1 MNPRT
6 AIRSCRI
13 WLLAGIVGLLG
24 ACSTAP
30 LERTTL
36 RASELES
43 RGALPALACGYRLQ
57 AVVDLRAT
65 GEAAGSLGARAYS
78 FEDAAELV
86 RRRLQA
92 SGFADDP
99 SLPALSLEIRQLY
112 IAGNLSSKVPVAVY
126 RISVDGDTS
135 RILRSRAASMN
146 WNATEGESQRAIGRA
161 LDDVDAQLLQ
171 ALNARCGQGAASG

>member
-1 MNPRT
+1 MTPR
-6 AIRSCRI
+6 RI
-13 WLLAGIVGLLG
+13 VRPRRTLLLAGIAGLLG
-24 ACSTAP
+24 ACSSAP

-36 RASELES
+36 RAGELES
-43 RGALPALACGYRLQ
+43 RGARPVLACGYRLQ
-57 AVVDLRAT
+57 AVEDLRAT

-78 FEDAAELV
+78 FEDAAGLV

-92 SGFADDP
+92 SGFAGDP
-99 SLPALSLEIRQLY
+99 SLPALSVEIRQLY

-126 RISVDGDTS
+126 RFRVDGDAPTV
-135 RILRSRAASMN
+135 LRSRATSMN

-171 ALNARCGQGAASG
+171 ALNARCGRRAASS

>member
-1 MNPRT
+1 MTLRT
-6 AIRSCRI
+6 PVHSCRI
-13 WLLAGIVGLLG
+13 LLLAGIAGLLG
-24 ACSTAP
+24 ACSSAP

-36 RASELES
+36 RAVELES
-43 RGALPALACGYRLQ
+43 RSALPALACGYRLQ
-57 AVVDLRAT
+57 AIVDLRAA

-78 FEDAAELV
+78 FEDATGLV

-92 SGFADDP
+92 SGFAEDQ
-99 SLPALSLEIRQLY
+99 SLPALSVEIRQLY

-126 RISVDGDTS
+126 RFSVDDDAP
-135 RILRSRAASMN
+135 RVLRSRSTSMN

-171 ALNARCGQGAASG
+171 ALNARCGQGATSS